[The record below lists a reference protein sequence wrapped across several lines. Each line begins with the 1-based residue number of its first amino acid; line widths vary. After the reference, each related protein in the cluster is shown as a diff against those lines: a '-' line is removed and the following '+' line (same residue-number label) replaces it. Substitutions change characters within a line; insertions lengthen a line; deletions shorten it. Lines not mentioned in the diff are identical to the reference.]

1 MRQYTRLRPLGL
13 RARLTLSFALGA
25 LLLSALLSLLTWN
38 LTRESLLRQRED
50 ASIERVL
57 ANALT
62 LRRSLGGTTD
72 VASLLASLPTPSGA
86 ELALL
91 SGGTWDARNPV
102 EFAQSDV
109 PAELIE
115 QVAAGDAATVRTVV
129 GDTTYQITGVPI
141 PTLGAQY
148 FEAVSLTDISQAL
161 DGLTISLL
169 GASAVTTVAGGLVGF
184 WASRRVLEPLRNV
197 GLAAEAIA
205 GGQLDTR
212 LASGDDRDLDPLVAS
227 FNDMASA
234 LEERIERD
242 TRFASEVSHELR
254 SPLMTVAASM
264 EVLENSRN
272 QLGERGQKALD
283 LMGADL
289 ERFRQ
294 LVEDLLEI
302 SRVDVG
308 AVTLHL
314 APVLAAELVVQAVGA
329 TGRGDV
335 PVRCGLEVDNAVVL
349 VDKVRF
355 FRVIDNLLANAAN
368 YAGGATGVEVLL
380 HTDDEGTG
388 WVRVAVE
395 DAGSGVPADERG
407 VIFDRFSRGREGGNR
422 GADSGTGLGLAL
434 VAEHVRLHHGRV
446 WVEDRPDGH
455 AGARFVVE
463 LPALDDEHA
472 VEGDGTYLGDDYGLD
487 EVIGPPA
494 GGPPTADADD
504 SAIAASTVDPTAS
517 DDDGSGP
524 LSRRHSAPAPAA
536 SGTTGPGGEPS
547 ASAGPGASGR
557 QPADADQELTS

>member
-50 ASIERVL
+50 SSVERVV

-115 QVAAGDAATVRTVV
+115 QVAAGEAATVRTVV

-264 EVLENSRN
+264 EVLENSRE

-314 APVLAAELVVQAVGA
+314 APVHAAELVVQAVGA
-329 TGRGDV
+329 TGRGEV
-335 PVRCGLEVDNAVVL
+335 PVRYGLDVDTAVVL

-380 HTDDEGTG
+380 HSDDEGPG
-388 WVRVAVE
+388 RVRIAVE
-395 DAGSGVPADERG
+395 DAGSGVPAGERG
-407 VIFDRFSRGREGGNR
+407 LIFDRFSRGREGGNR

-455 AGARFVVE
+455 TGARFVVE
-463 LPALDDEHA
+463 LPALDEEHA
-472 VEGDGTYLGDDYGLD
+472 TEGDGTYLGDDYGLD
-487 EVIGPPA
+487 EVIVAPAETPSVTAEAVAVPTTSEADPPA
-494 GGPPTADADD
+494 SDGNSPGGDTPGGDAPGGDTPDRDAPDGAAPTNG
-504 SAIAASTVDPTAS
+504 VPTAS
-517 DDDGSGP
+517 Q
-524 LSRRHSAPAPAA
+524 
-536 SGTTGPGGEPS
+536 
-547 ASAGPGASGR
+547 R
-557 QPADADQELTS
+557 QPATTDGGSTP

>member
-1 MRQYTRLRPLGL
+1 MRRFVRLRPLGL

-25 LLLSALLSLLTWN
+25 LLLSVLMSLLTWN

-50 ASIERVL
+50 SSIERVI

-72 VASLLASLPTPSGA
+72 VASLLASLPTPTGA

-91 SGGTWDARNPV
+91 SSGTWDARNPV

-109 PAELIE
+109 PAALIE
-115 QVAAGDAATVRTVV
+115 QVSAGEAATVRTNV
-129 GDTTYQITGVPI
+129 GDTTYQITGVPL
-141 PTLGAQY
+141 PTVGAQY
-148 FEAVSLTDISQAL
+148 FEAVSLTDINQAL

-184 WASRRVLEPLRNV
+184 WASRRVLEPLRSV
-197 GLAAEAIA
+197 GMAAEAIA

-212 LASGDDRDLDPLVAS
+212 LTSGDDRDLDPLVAS

-254 SPLMTVAASM
+254 SPLMTLAASM
-264 EVLENSRN
+264 EVLENTRD
-272 QLGERGQKALD
+272 QLGDRGQTALD

-314 APVLAAELVVQAVGA
+314 APVQATELVVQAVGA
-329 TGRGDV
+329 TGRGGV
-335 PVRCGLEVDNAVVL
+335 PVRDGLEVGNAVVL

-368 YAGGATGVEVLL
+368 YADGATGVEVSL
-380 HTDDEGTG
+380 HHDEELGDR
-388 WVRVAVE
+388 VRIAVE
-395 DAGSGVPADERG
+395 DGGSGVSPEERG

-434 VAEHVRLHHGRV
+434 VAEHVRLHNGDV
-446 WVEDRPDGH
+446 WVEDRPDGEP
-455 AGARFVVE
+455 GARFVVE
-463 LPALDDEHA
+463 LPALPSEDAD
-472 VEGDGTYLGDDYGLD
+472 EGDGSYLGDDYGLD
-487 EVIGPPA
+487 EVTDESVATPQITATAPTVEGDHPDVAAVPDEA
-494 GGPPTADADD
+494 GVTAD
-504 SAIAASTVDPTAS
+504 IATGEDRSTP
-517 DDDGSGP
+517 
-524 LSRRHSAPAPAA
+524 
-536 SGTTGPGGEPS
+536 
-547 ASAGPGASGR
+547 
-557 QPADADQELTS
+557 

>member
-1 MRQYTRLRPLGL
+1 MRRFTRLRPLGL

-25 LLLSALLSLLTWN
+25 LLLSVLLSLLTWN

-50 ASIERVL
+50 SSIERAL
-57 ANALT
+57 TNALT

-72 VASLLASLPTPSGA
+72 VASLLASLPTPTGA

-109 PAELIE
+109 PAALIDK
-115 QVAAGDAATVRTVV
+115 VSDGDAATIRSIV
-129 GDTTYQITGVPI
+129 GTTTYQITGVPL
-141 PTLGAQY
+141 PTVGAQY
-148 FEAVSLTDISQAL
+148 FEAVSLTDIRQAL

-212 LASGDDRDLDPLVAS
+212 LTSGDDRDLDPLVAS

-234 LEERIERD
+234 LEDRIERD

-254 SPLMTVAASM
+254 SPLMTLAASM
-264 EVLENSRN
+264 EVLDNTRD
-272 QLGERGQKALD
+272 QLGERGQMALS

-314 APVLAAELVVQAVGA
+314 APVQVTELVVQAVAA
-329 TGRGDV
+329 TGRGGV
-335 PVRCGLEVDNAVVL
+335 PVRYGLEVGNAMVL

-355 FRVIDNLLANAAN
+355 FRAIDNLLANAAN
-368 YAGGATGVEVLL
+368 YAQGATGVEIAV
-380 HTDDEGTG
+380 HHDDAEGDR
-388 WVRVAVE
+388 VRIAVE
-395 DAGSGVPADERG
+395 DNGAGVPPDERE

-434 VAEHVRLHHGRV
+434 VAEHVRLHHGQV
-446 WVEDRPDGH
+446 WVEGRADGET
-455 AGARFVVE
+455 GARFVIE
-463 LPALDDEHA
+463 LPLLPDDEGEH
-472 VEGDGTYLGDDYGLD
+472 DGGAYHGEDYGLD
-487 EVIGPPA
+487 EVPSETAPPH
-494 GGPPTADADD
+494 PDNPTSEHADGTGED
-504 SAIAASTVDPTAS
+504 TAS
-517 DDDGSGP
+517 GP
-524 LSRRHSAPAPAA
+524 SPHQ
-536 SGTTGPGGEPS
+536 
-547 ASAGPGASGR
+547 GAS
-557 QPADADQELTS
+557 S

>member
-1 MRQYTRLRPLGL
+1 MRRFTRLQPLGL

-25 LLLSALLSLLTWN
+25 LLLSVLLSLLTWN

-50 ASIERVL
+50 SSIERVL

-62 LRRSLGGTTD
+62 LRRSLGGTSD
-72 VASLLASLPTPSGA
+72 VASLLASLPTPTGA

-91 SGGTWDARNPV
+91 AGGTWDARNPV

-109 PAELIE
+109 PAELFN
-115 QVAAGDAATVRTVV
+115 QVAAGDVATVRTAV
-129 GDTTYQITGVPI
+129 GDTVYQITGVPL
-141 PTLGAQY
+141 PTVGAQY

-264 EVLENSRN
+264 EVLENSRD
-272 QLGERGQKALD
+272 QLGERGQTALN

-314 APVLAAELVVQAVGA
+314 APVQATELVVQAVGA
-329 TGRGDV
+329 TGRGSV
-335 PVRCGLEVDNAVVL
+335 PVRYGLDVGNAVVL

-355 FRVIDNLLANAAN
+355 FRAIDNLLANATN
-368 YAGGATGVEVLL
+368 YAGGATGVEVSL
-380 HTDDEGTG
+380 HRDGDGDE
-388 WVRVAVE
+388 WVRIAVE
-395 DAGSGVPADERG
+395 DGGSGVPPEERD

-434 VAEHVRLHHGRV
+434 VAEHIRLHRGRV
-446 WVEDRPDGH
+446 WVEDRPDG
-455 AGARFVVE
+455 ASGARFMVE
-463 LPALDDEHA
+463 LPALHA
-472 VEGDGTYLGDDYGLD
+472 EGEADGDVGYLGEDYGLD
-487 EVIGPPA
+487 EVTGETPA
-494 GGPPTADADD
+494 VTAIPAADAE
-504 SAIAASTVDPTAS
+504 
-517 DDDGSGP
+517 
-524 LSRRHSAPAPAA
+524 
-536 SGTTGPGGEPS
+536 PGE
-547 ASAGPGASGR
+547 R
-557 QPADADQELTS
+557 QPATSEGRSGR

>member
-50 ASIERVL
+50 SSIERVV

-72 VASLLASLPTPSGA
+72 VASLLASLPTPTGA

-115 QVAAGDAATVRTVV
+115 QVAGGDAATVRTVV
-129 GDTTYQITGVPI
+129 GDTPYQITGVPI

-254 SPLMTVAASM
+254 SPLMTVSASM
-264 EVLENSRN
+264 EVLENSRD

-314 APVLAAELVVQAVGA
+314 APVHAAELVVQAVGA
-329 TGRGDV
+329 TGRGEV
-335 PVRCGLEVDNAVVL
+335 PVRYGLDVDNAVVL

-355 FRVIDNLLANAAN
+355 FRVIDNLFANAAN

-380 HTDDEGTG
+380 HTDDEGIG

-395 DAGSGVPADERG
+395 DGGSGVPADERG

-472 VEGDGTYLGDDYGLD
+472 TEGDGTYLGDDYGLD
-487 EVIGPPA
+487 EVVVPPVGSPA
-494 GGPPTADADD
+494 VEDPDDAGSGTAGAHPQAIDSVDSDGTPPGTAAPSAPERQAAISDGGPTP
-504 SAIAASTVDPTAS
+504 
-517 DDDGSGP
+517 
-524 LSRRHSAPAPAA
+524 
-536 SGTTGPGGEPS
+536 
-547 ASAGPGASGR
+547 
-557 QPADADQELTS
+557 